1 MDTLYAIVWLFPI
14 IFMIHDFEE
23 IIFTGT
29 WKKRYKKACK
39 ESKMKKV
46 PFSDFVSTS
55 SFSCAV
61 AEEFI
66 IFSMV
71 TFLSCY
77 FNNYVAWYGLFFAIV
92 LHFVIHFVLSLKFRH
107 YVPGL
112 VTSII
117 FLPFSIYIL
126 YIVTEMNKY
135 SWQTIC
141 LSSIIGFII
150 VLLNIAILHKMMSKF
165 SNYLKKFAKES

>member
-1 MDTLYAIVWLFPI
+1 MNTLNALVWLFPV

-23 IIFTGT
+23 IIFTSG
-29 WKKRYKKACK
+29 WRKRHRKDIE

-46 PFSDFVSTS
+46 PFADFVSTA

-66 IFSMV
+66 IFSGV
-71 TFLSCY
+71 TFLSCF

-92 LHFVIHFVLSLKFRH
+92 FHFVIHFVLSIRFKH

-112 VTSII
+112 YTSIL
-117 FLPFSIYIL
+117 FLPFGIYIL
-126 YIVTEMNKY
+126 YVVAEMTKY

-141 LSSIIGFII
+141 LSSVIGFI
-150 VLLNIAILHKMMSKF
+150 VGMANVVMLHKMMSTF
-165 SNYLKKFAKES
+165 HNWLERLA